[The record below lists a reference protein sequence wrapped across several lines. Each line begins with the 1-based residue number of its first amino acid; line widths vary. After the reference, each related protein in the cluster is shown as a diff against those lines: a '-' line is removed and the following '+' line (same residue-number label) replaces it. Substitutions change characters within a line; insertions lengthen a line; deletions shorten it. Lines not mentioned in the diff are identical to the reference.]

1 MTPKPGF
8 FKPESP
14 AIIRAAEDVYRL
26 IRSLS
31 RRMRESVYTLLLDP
45 ENALIEM
52 EEISRGSTG
61 LADAYP
67 DQVFSPALE
76 KQCRSLILVHNHPSG
91 IPEPSYQDRC
101 TTKNLYRWGRDLGI
115 DLRFSPSGINS
126 LAMFIAVAL

>member
-67 DQVFSPALE
+67 VASGNLM
-76 KQCRSLILVHNHPSG
+76 PSG
-91 IPEPSYQDRC
+91 I
-101 TTKNLYRWGRDLGI
+101 TLFN
-115 DLRFSPSGINS
+115 
-126 LAMFIAVAL
+126 IAVKRRLL